1 VFFALVCAITAA
13 FAVTVSPAQAKSGKA
28 GASLGA
34 FCGAAST
41 SQFSSLSRFGAAPST
56 ARGASSEQR
65 EPGSSEAALE
75 VPPDGAKGGKNFRAT
90 IRVYFHV
97 LHDGAIANLTQ
108 KQTDDQIRVMNFGFA
123 GLEGG
128 YDTAS
133 ASSSPASRAPK
144 TRSGCTSYGDKY
156 EREMERTLH
165 QGGREAVNIYATEAS
180 FYLGSA
186 YFPNVSDS
194 RLPSLRSQARQ

>member
-13 FAVTVSPAQAKSGKA
+13 FAVTVSPAEAKNGNR
-28 GASLGA
+28 SLGA

-41 SQFSSLSRFGAAPST
+41 SQFSSLSRFGATATT
-56 ARGASSEQR
+56 ARGVSSEQR
-65 EPGSSEAALE
+65 EPGSTETALE
-75 VPPDGAKGGKNFRAT
+75 VPADGAKGGKNFRAT

-108 KQTDDQIRVMNFGFA
+108 NQTDDQIRVMNFGFA

-144 TRSGCTSYGDKY
+144 TRSGCTSCGDKY